1 MSDLD
6 RKSAVTQSGALHY
19 ARPLSD
25 DDLLRYFHESY
36 KESQKWFDPIKEED
50 QKLADMYA
58 GSTLSEGDLAYLA
71 STARPPVSFNFALRT
86 INVIDGMNGPKDA
99 SFKGQGMG
107 AKNDA
112 RGDWLTEVVRQ
123 EMDRC
128 KAHTTDSDTLR
139 AMLIGGYGF
148 TETYLD
154 TSRVPIH
161 IVRKS
166 LPFHEAWPDPD
177 AQERNQR
184 DMKFFIHEREWLLE
198 EVEAMFHDH
207 ADELQSALMPGGSIP
222 STQPIG
228 AGGDARGLVTSRS
241 RIFIYR
247 FLYWRT
253 MPMVYYL
260 DPETGD
266 EVDSTYED
274 FRDRHEDLKGMPGQA
289 SGAYD
294 PVTGQPV
301 IDPPPFPDGI
311 SPQDTH
317 SYKGKRWY
325 QAYIATGTQ
334 SAIPASGKGLILRHE
349 ELSVP
354 LFPIAICTG
363 FKWPDREQKRVKFF
377 GIARA
382 IHEPQLYINLTARLY
397 AEMMER
403 GAKGGGRFETDAIY
417 GTPEEFAR
425 RQAEPGLWVGVKPGA
440 LGGGASGGASK
451 FEDRPAQ
458 ALPTSFQEFI
468 QFCISVTGQI
478 SLITDPVAG
487 SSDGDNTSQMTL
499 SNLQEH
505 SMRGLQA
512 LFHNYNLYME
522 DAGRIAGA
530 LAVRHLPATEID
542 RMLGVDLETGEGVPP
557 VPGLTVQPA
566 PPDPQSGQAPTDQD
580 GKPQMVPIM
589 VPDRTK
595 PPGQDGQPAQRQVRP
610 SDILKLWDALDFDV
624 AVDTTS
630 ASPTQKLAA
639 LQLMTVTDTAGTMTK
654 AGFGDIVLPE
664 MMRLMPFPGGV
675 GEKMADD
682 MQSLIDKKN
691 AGPSPQ
697 DILGWMQSQGPDAV
711 QQMVD
716 KAGLK
721 LPERT
726 RPPSISVAL
735 KGAIQPDSA
744 ELQEILAAAGIK
756 EPTPGQ
762 PGSLVPPPGGPPGGQ
777 DAPQGAPGPPQPSP
791 GPQGAPGAPPQQ
803 QPPPQ
808 GG

>member
-6 RKSAVTQSGALHY
+6 RKSAVTQGGALHY

-25 DDLLRYFHESY
+25 DDLLRYFHECY
-36 KESQKWFDPIKEED
+36 RESQKWFDPIKEED

-58 GSTLSEGDLAYLA
+58 GSTLSEGDLAYLE

-99 SFKGQGMG
+99 TFEGQGTG
-107 AKNDA
+107 PQNEA
-112 RGDWLTEVVRQ
+112 RGDWLTDVVRQ

-148 TETYLD
+148 TEHYLD

-166 LPFHEAWPDPD
+166 IPFHEAWPDPD
-177 AQERNQR
+177 AQERNLR

-198 EVEAMFHDH
+198 EVEAMFPDQ
-207 ADELQSALMPGGSIP
+207 ADELQMALTPGGSIP
-222 STQPIG
+222 SSTPIG
-228 AGGDARGLVTSRS
+228 AGGDARATVTSRS

-253 MPMVYYL
+253 MPMVYYV

-274 FRDRHEDLKGMPGQA
+274 FRDRDEELKKTPGDET
-289 SGAYD
+289 GEYD
-294 PVTGQPV
+294 PQTGQP
-301 IDPPPFPDGI
+301 IISPAPFPEGV

-334 SAIPASGKGLILRHE
+334 SAVPASGKGLILRHE

-354 LFPIAICTG
+354 LFPVACCTG
-363 FKWPDREQKRVKFF
+363 FKWPQREDKRVKFF

-382 IHEPQLYINLTARLY
+382 IHEPQLYINRSALTYTEIL
-397 AEMMER
+397 ER
-403 GAKGGGRFETDAIY
+403 GAKGGGFFETDGIY
-417 GTPEEFAR
+417 GTPEAFAKR
-425 RQAEPGLWVGVKPGA
+425 MAEPGLWIGVKPSA
-440 LGGGASGGASK
+440 LGGGGSGGGSK
-451 FEDRPAQ
+451 FSDRPVQGVPAGFEQ
-458 ALPTSFQEFI
+458 FM
-468 QFCISVTGQI
+468 QFCIGVMGQI

-487 SSDGDNTSQMTL
+487 SSDGDNTSQVAL

-505 SMRGLQA
+505 SMRGLQT
-512 LFHNYNLYME
+512 LFHNYNLFME
-522 DAGRIAGA
+522 DEGRIAGA

-542 RMLGVDLETGEGVPP
+542 RMLGVDLETGDGIPP
-557 VPGLTVQPA
+557 VQGLTVKPA
-566 PPDPQSGQAPTDQD
+566 PPDPQSGQAPTGQN
-580 GKPQMVPIM
+580 GQPQMVPIT

-595 PPGQDGQPAQRQVRP
+595 PPDPQTGQPAQRPVRP
-610 SDILKLWDALDFDV
+610 SDILKQWSALDFDV
-624 AVDTTS
+624 AIDTTS
-630 ASPTQKLAA
+630 ASPTQRLAA
-639 LQLMTVTDTAGTMTK
+639 LQLMTVTDMAGTMEK

-664 MMRLMPFPGGV
+664 LMRLVPVPGGLN
-675 GEKMADD
+675 EKMADA
-682 MQSLIDKKN
+682 MQAMVDKKN

-697 DILGWMQSQGPDAV
+697 DILSWMQSSGPDQV

-726 RPPSISVAL
+726 KPPSISVAL
-735 KGAIQPDSA
+735 KGALQPDSA
-744 ELQEILAAAGIK
+744 EGAAIFQAAGIQ
-756 EPTPGQ
+756 PTPGQ
-762 PGSLVPPPGGPPGGQ
+762 PGQLVPPPPGGQPPAGASPPGGQ
-777 DAPQGAPGPPQPSP
+777 GAPQGAPGPPPQP
-791 GPQGAPGAPPQQ
+791 
-803 QPPPQ
+803 QPPP
-808 GG
+808 GPPG

>member
-1 MSDLD
+1 VSDLD
-6 RKSAVTQSGALHY
+6 RKSAVTAGGALHY

-25 DDLLRYFHESY
+25 DDLLRYFHECY
-36 KESQKWFDPIKEED
+36 RESQRWFDPIKEED

-58 GSTLSEGDLAYLA
+58 GSTLSEPDLAYLA

-99 SFKGQGMG
+99 TFTGQGTG
-107 AKNDA
+107 EENEA
-112 RGDWLTEVVRQ
+112 RGDWLTDVVRQ

-148 TETYLD
+148 TEHYLD

-166 LPFHEAWPDPD
+166 IPFHEAWPDPD
-177 AQERNQR
+177 AQERNLR

-198 EVEAMFHDH
+198 EVEAMFPDQ
-207 ADELQSALMPGGSIP
+207 ADELQLALSPGGQIP
-222 STQPIG
+222 SAQPIG
-228 AGGDARGLVTSRS
+228 AGGDARGTVTSRS

-253 MPMVYYL
+253 MPMVYYV

-274 FRDRHEDLKGMPGQA
+274 FRDRHEELKGQPGEPT
-289 SGAYD
+289 GEYD
-294 PVTGQPV
+294 PQTGQPV
-301 IDPPPFPDGI
+301 LGPAPFPQGI

-317 SYKGKRWY
+317 PYKGKRWY

-334 SAIPASGKGLILRHE
+334 SAVPASGKGLILRHE

-354 LFPIAICTG
+354 LFPIACCTG
-363 FKWPDREQKRVKFF
+363 FKWPHKDEKRVRFF

-382 IHEPQLYINLTARLY
+382 IHEPQLYINRSALTYTEIL
-397 AEMMER
+397 ER
-403 GAKGGGRFETDAIY
+403 GAKGGGMFESDGIF
-417 GTPEEFAR
+417 GTPESFASKM
-425 RQAEPGLWVGVKPGA
+425 AEPGLWMAVKPGA
-440 LGGGASGGASK
+440 LGGGQGGGSSK
-451 FEDRPAQ
+451 FADRPVQ
-458 ALPTSFQEFI
+458 TIPTGFDEFMK
-468 QFCISVTGQI
+468 FCIGVMGQI

-487 SSDGDNTSQMTL
+487 SSDGDNTSQVAL

-505 SMRGLQA
+505 SMRGLQT
-512 LFHNYNLYME
+512 LFHNYNLFME
-522 DAGRIAGA
+522 DEGRIAGA

-542 RMLGVDLETGEGVPP
+542 RMLGVKLETGEGIPP

-566 PPDPQSGQAPTDQD
+566 PADPQSGQAPTGPD
-580 GKPQMVPIM
+580 GKPQMVPIT

-595 PPGQDGQPAQRQVRP
+595 PPGPDGQPAQRPVRP
-610 SDILKLWDALDFDV
+610 SDILKQWDATEFDV

-630 ASPTQKLAA
+630 ASPTQRLAA
-639 LQLMTVTDTAGTMTK
+639 LQLMTVTDMEGTMEK

-664 MMRLMPFPGGV
+664 LMRLVPIPGGTN
-675 GEKMADD
+675 ETMADA
-682 MQSLIDKKN
+682 MQAMIDKKN
-691 AGPSPQ
+691 AGPSDQ
-697 DILGWMQSQGPDAV
+697 DILNWMQSSGPDQV

-726 RPPSISVAL
+726 KPPSISVAL
-735 KGAIQPDSA
+735 KGALQPDSA
-744 ELQEILAAAGIK
+744 EGAAILQAAGIP
-756 EPTPGQ
+756 PTPGQ
-762 PGSLVPPPGGPPGGQ
+762 PGQLAPPPPGGQG
-777 DAPQGAPGPPQPSP
+777 AHQGAPGPPQPPP
-791 GPQGAPGAPPQQ
+791 GQPG
-803 QPPPQ
+803 
-808 GG
+808 